1 MAMAG
6 SYIIDAMR
14 LTLREPRRA
23 ARVVIGWPLSTG
35 ERWTILALMAVGS
48 TLSAELFV
56 TLSPESAEPAMMVI
70 LANPFVF
77 AAMQFGGLAVMASLI
92 FAVGRQ
98 FGGLGSFAG
107 ALSIMGLIQAVLFV
121 LQLAQIIALAILP
134 PLAVVIGLASLV
146 LTLVLMPNL
155 IAELHGFRSAFLTF
169 LGMIGAM
176 VGLVVVLSLILIFVF
191 GVGA

>member
-6 SYIIDAMR
+6 SDIINAMR

-146 LTLVLMPNL
+146 LTLVLMPNF

>member
-6 SYIIDAMR
+6 SDIINAMR

-56 TLSPESAEPAMMVI
+56 TLSPENAEPAMIVI
-70 LANPFVF
+70 LANPVVF